1 MLIVCEKKLAVALR
15 GTKQEGEECG
25 PCFNPSINFDCG
37 SCGPGLECKE
47 ASDSAILPDAT
58 ATCQLSA
65 PPLPPLGDKNQI
77 NGFLRYIMIVDVN
90 IYSS

>member
-1 MLIVCEKKLAVALR
+1 MTKLAVALR

-25 PCFNPSINFDCG
+25 PCFNPSNNFDCG

-47 ASDSAILPDAT
+47 AAESAFLPDAT

-65 PPLPPLGDKNQI
+65 PPLGDKNQI
-77 NGFLRYIMIVDVN
+77 NGFLRYIKI
-90 IYSS
+90 SS